1 MAPKRDPLSLTPA
14 QAQGRLVVGA
24 FVWLSILSLPL
35 LAAYFGK

>member
-1 MAPKRDPLSLTPA
+1 MVPKWDPPSLTPA

-24 FVWLSILSLPL
+24 FVWWGILLLPF